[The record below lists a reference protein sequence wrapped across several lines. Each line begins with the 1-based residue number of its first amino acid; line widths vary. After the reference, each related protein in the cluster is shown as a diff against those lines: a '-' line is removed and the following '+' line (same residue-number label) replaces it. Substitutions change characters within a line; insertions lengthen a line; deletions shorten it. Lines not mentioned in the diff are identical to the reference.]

1 MFFHIVMHVCVCV
14 YVDIFRRLF
23 FFLSGNMHKRDSAL
37 SFNIYLFIL
46 ISFPCILMEKRSE
59 PKVLILMCLLFFI
72 SSIIFC
78 FMKIDAVICHID
90 LNSSDED
97 HTLTTTKGQCF
108 SP

>member
-1 MFFHIVMHVCVCV
+1 MCVCV

-23 FFLSGNMHKRDSAL
+23 FFFKWEYAQKGLFAL

>member
-1 MFFHIVMHVCVCV
+1 
-14 YVDIFRRLF
+14 
-23 FFLSGNMHKRDSAL
+23 MHKRDSVL

-46 ISFPCILMEKRSE
+46 ISFPCILMEKRGK

-72 SSIIFC
+72 SSVIC

-90 LNSSDED
+90 LNSNVED
-97 HTLTTTKGQCF
+97 RTLTTTKGQCF